1 MGGWTLARIATVL
14 LFGGLVAIM
23 CAGYAGSEALL
34 GAALLVASLGFV
46 LLVVRVLR
54 K

>member
-1 MGGWTLARIATVL
+1 MGGWTLGRLAVTL
-14 LFGGLVAIM
+14 LFGGLVAVM

-34 GAALLVASLGFV
+34 GAALVAASLGFV